1 MLYDHGGAG
10 GWWFDLYLAILVTLL
25 FLFLA
30 ARFVR
35 LSRCSGNLSFP
46 PVIASLPRILCCI
59 FRSRNWTIRSSSQS
73 RSILVLAPISAQYSI
88 SCSQYP
94 GFFNILHV
102 ISAIW
107 LICSPYSIVEFNSI
121 MIFYAVIDSRAVA
134 LRKSI
139 RRFFCPR
146 SQIRLVC
153 FDLIS
158 SWFWGTFIGRFL

>member
-1 MLYDHGGAG
+1 MLYDRDGAG
-10 GWWFDLYLAILVTLL
+10 GWWSDLDLAILVALL
-25 FLFLA
+25 FLFLGV
-30 ARFVR
+30 RFVR

-59 FRSRNWTIRSSSQS
+59 FQSRNWTIRSSSQS
-73 RSILVLAPISAQYSI
+73 RLILVLAPISAQYSI

-102 ISAIW
+102 ISVIW
-107 LICSPYSIVEFNSI
+107 LIYSPYSIVEFSSI
-121 MIFYAVIDSRAVA
+121 MIFYAVIDSRGVA

-139 RRFFCPR
+139 RQFFCRR
-146 SQIRLVC
+146 SQIGLDY

-158 SWFWGTFIGRFL
+158 SWFWGTFIARFL